1 MVLALGINFRAK
13 GLCTLQNSF
22 HTSENIQSK
31 KNNLDVHVQE
41 KYEVSFDKDI
51 IFQSLDNT
59 CRIWLIDSEG
69 PLSMCV
75 CSLK

>member
-1 MVLALGINFRAK
+1 MVLAGGINFRAK

-22 HTSENIQSK
+22 HTSENIQNK
-31 KNNLDVHVQE
+31 KNNFDVHVQE

>member
-1 MVLALGINFRAK
+1 MVLAGGINFRAK
-13 GLCTLQNSF
+13 GLCTLQTSF
-22 HTSENIQSK
+22 HTTENIQNK
-31 KNNLDVHVQE
+31 KNNIDVHVQE
-41 KYEVSFDKDI
+41 EYEVSFDKDI